1 MRFLSGTPHVLRNLV
16 PRGLLGRFLLIL
28 VVPLVVLQAVTAQ
41 VFFDRHWDT
50 VVRRLA
56 IGIAGDV
63 AAVVDLLV
71 RFPDSGQRTWIFDLA
86 RARMR
91 LDIVFS
97 PGEILPNIPAPEVG
111 ERAADVLAISLRE
124 SLQRPVVIEAGF
136 FSGDINIAVQLSDG
150 VLHVVAP
157 RKRLF
162 TSTTYIFL
170 LWMVGTSLV
179 LLGVAIL
186 FTSNQVRSIRRL
198 AASAEG
204 FGKGR
209 DLPPIK
215 PEGAREVRQ
224 AGIAFNQMRARIR
237 RQIDQR
243 TEMLAGVSHDL
254 RTPLTRMRLQL
265 AMMGDSAEISDLKD
279 DIAEMERML
288 DGYLDFA
295 RGEGTEVAA
304 ETDLSDLV
312 DRMAG
317 RFRRHGVS
325 VELAAPPDEP
335 VLLTVRAL
343 GLERA
348 LGNLL
353 SNAARYGTRVRLGL
367 GLGEE
372 WVDIVVEDD
381 GPGIPLSLREDVFRP
396 FWRGEPSR
404 NSRTGGVGL
413 GLSIAREMA
422 HAHGGEIFLDESSL
436 GGLKAVVHLPR

>member
-1 MRFLSGTPHVLRNLV
+1 MLRNLV

-28 VVPLVVLQAVTAQ
+28 VVPLVVLQAITAQ

-71 RFPDSGQRTWIFDLA
+71 RFPDSDQRMWIFGLA
-86 RARMR
+86 RDRMR

-97 PGEILPNIPAPEVG
+97 PGEILPNTPVPEAG

-124 SLQRPVVIEAGF
+124 SLQRPVIIEAGF
-136 FSGDINIAVQLSDG
+136 FSGDINISVQLSDG

-170 LWMVGTSLV
+170 LWMVGASLI

-265 AMMGDSAEISDLKD
+265 AMMGDGAEISDLKD

-295 RGEGTEVAA
+295 RGEGTETAA

-325 VELAAPPDEP
+325 VELAALPDEP

-348 LGNLL
+348 LANLL

-404 NSRTGGVGL
+404 NSQTGGIGL

-422 HAHGGEIFLDESSL
+422 HAHGGEILLDESPL

>member
-71 RFPDSGQRTWIFDLA
+71 RFPDSDQRVWIFGLA
-86 RARMR
+86 RDRMR

-97 PGEILPNIPAPEVG
+97 SGEILPNIPAPEAG

-136 FSGDINIAVQLSDG
+136 FSGDINISVQLSDG

-170 LWMVGTSLV
+170 LWMVGASLI

-265 AMMGDSAEISDLKD
+265 AMMGDGAEISDLKD

-295 RGEGTEVAA
+295 RGEGTETAA

-325 VELAAPPDEP
+325 VELAALPDEP

-348 LGNLL
+348 LANLL

-404 NSRTGGVGL
+404 NSQTGGIGL

-422 HAHGGEIFLDESSL
+422 HAHGGEILLDESPL